1 MTLLIFG
8 TLDFKKLHE
17 AHFKKMESIADYV
30 ERKKKL
36 IENSSGS
43 LVEVKVSGD
52 IKRPAVSLRQ

>member
-1 MTLLIFG
+1 
-8 TLDFKKLHE
+8 
-17 AHFKKMESIADYV
+17 MESIADYV

-52 IKRPAVSLRQ
+52 IKRPVVSLRQ